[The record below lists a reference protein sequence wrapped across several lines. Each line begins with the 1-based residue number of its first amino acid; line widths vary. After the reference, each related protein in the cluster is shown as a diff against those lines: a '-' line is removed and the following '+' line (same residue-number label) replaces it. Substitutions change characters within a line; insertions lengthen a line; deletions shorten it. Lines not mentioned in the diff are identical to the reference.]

1 MTALAP
7 TCCACC
13 RQRSRACS
21 RVFSQRSVRIVMLPP
36 TSVCKPAPMVPKIE
50 RERTMMPRTT
60 PNVFT
65 IRYPS
70 SSNAVVVMAAFM
82 PPIYKRSGHL
92 HAFRLRFLCA
102 FGLRLLLGLELVEL
116 TLYEWQILHVEEGDI
131 EHVADDKHGAARLDN
146 FEEAH
151 VYWFAADGFNKRQ
164 HDMAAIEHWNWQHVQ
179 NSKIHIQDHAEPQ
192 RQLPAPLILK

>member
-21 RVFSQRSVRIVMLPP
+21 RVFSQRSVRMVMLPP
-36 TSVCKPAPMVPKIE
+36 TRVCKPAPIVPKIE

-82 PPIYKRSGHL
+82 RPIYKRSARL
-92 HAFRLRFLCA
+92 HAFRLRFLRS
-102 FGLRLLLGLELVEL
+102 LRRRLLRFEFVEL
-116 TLYEWQILHVEEGDI
+116 ALYEWQILHVEEGDI
-131 EHVADDKHGAARLDN
+131 KHVANNQDGAARLND
-146 FEEAH
+146 FEQAH
-151 VYWFAADGFNKRQ
+151 VDWFAADGFDKRE
-164 HDMAAIEHWNWQHVQ
+164 HDMAAVQHWNWEH
-179 NSKIHIQDHAEPQ
+179 
-192 RQLPAPLILK
+192 

>member
-50 RERTMMPRTT
+50 RERTIMPRTT

-82 PPIYKRSGHL
+82 PPIYKRSAPL
-92 HAFRLRFLCA
+92 HAFRLRFLGG
-102 FGLRLLLGLELVEL
+102 FRRLLLCLELVEL
-116 TLYEWQILHVEEGDI
+116 TLYVWQILHVEEGDVK
-131 EHVADDKHGAARLDN
+131 HVADYK
-146 FEEAH
+146 
-151 VYWFAADGFNKRQ
+151 V
-164 HDMAAIEHWNWQHVQ
+164 
-179 NSKIHIQDHAEPQ
+179 
-192 RQLPAPLILK
+192 